1 MSGCTGIDE
10 NNAIKGLSG
19 CCSKI
24 SSTPK
29 VLQQVTTKMQD
40 ELTKQ
45 FTGLVTTG
53 PVTYTTSACSDRPC
67 CVYASISGQA
77 NITSSV
83 QVCTT
88 GWEEYVYL
96 KNECTT
102 ATITGDS
109 AITGITLD
117 VPLVINGYG
126 RYNSEKRPFQINS
139 TKNIFASATPTFTP
153 NCAGGHSCSRARF
166 IPIVKYRDILISGN
180 PQINLDNVAGATDLG
195 LVPRDAST
203 PRDRESFFSVTIPQN
218 LNTADFWANANFY
231 LQCNT
236 GGNCHNG
243 ITYVV
248 LAVNGTNT
256 TIFNSCVVPGS
267 FNQKPLVTIET
278 TCRDVEVTGQRPVV
292 TCVPSGTTTLED
304 VGISRKFLLPWSDP
318 DLQDYS
324 VEMTDNCAGCGPN
337 GNLPQTVA
345 TVNRDPVYTLSRN
358 PEQATQCGP
367 GQFQDYATWEDNGPA
382 CLNKILFMYLDTARY
397 KIAIFVT
404 NKIVP
409 KIGGSVI
416 KNIEI
421 RHYNKSSNESK
432 QIILDTDVAS
442 DLTSN
447 PTYELEGRD
456 VIIRVRVGKSNEAGH
471 FFELDT
477 DFGNPI
483 NDVITLGGGIG
494 LVFKRVLLS
503 LLTPVRGVVPIG
515 GFTAWTTDSGPEI
528 DGFSIAGA
536 PLRITRRDL
545 EMAATMG
552 PNTTQWAKVMFPGSD
567 FNALRGLIPICQTR
581 PERPWDPT
589 PRASSSSSNFATIPP
604 AQNVVASLFI

>member
-29 VLQQVTTKMQD
+29 VLAQVTTKMQN
-40 ELTKQ
+40 ELTEQ

-109 AITGITLD
+109 ALTGITLD
-117 VPLVINGYG
+117 VPLIINGYG
-126 RYNSEKRPFQINS
+126 RYNTSKRAFTIGGNM
-139 TKNIFASATPTFTP
+139 FASATPSFTP
-153 NCAGGHSCSRARF
+153 NCAGGHVCSRARF
-166 IPIVKYRDILISGN
+166 IPIVKYGNILISGN
-180 PQINLDNVAGATDLG
+180 PEINLDNVGGPTDLG
-195 LVPRDAST
+195 KVPVGGDQRE
-203 PRDRESFFSVTIPQN
+203 RESFFSVTIPQN

-236 GGNCHNG
+236 SNSNCHNG

-292 TCVPSGTTTLED
+292 TCVPSGTTKLEN

-318 DLQDYS
+318 GLEDYS
-324 VEMTDNCAGCGPN
+324 VEMTDNCASCGPN

-358 PEQATQCGP
+358 TERDGCPA
-367 GQFQDYATWEDNGPA
+367 GQFQDYAIFEDNGPA
-382 CLNKILFMYLDTARY
+382 CLNRILFMYLDTNRY
-397 KIAIFVT
+397 KVAIFVT

-416 KNIEI
+416 KTIEI
-421 RHYNKSSNESK
+421 RHYNKSDNKSA
-432 QIILDTDVAS
+432 QIILDTDEAS
-442 DLTSN
+442 NLTSN
-447 PTYELEGRD
+447 PTYVLEGRD
-456 VIIRVRVGKSNEAGH
+456 VIIRVRVGKSDEAGH

-483 NDVITLGGGIG
+483 NDVITLGGGIA
-494 LVFKRVLLS
+494 LVYKRVLS
-503 LLTPVRGVVPIG
+503 QMPAPIRGIRG
-515 GFTAWTTDSGPEI
+515 GVQAPSFNTWTTDSGPDI

-536 PLRITRRDL
+536 PLRLTRRDL
-545 EMAATMG
+545 EMAAVMG

-567 FNALRGLIPICQTR
+567 FTGLGEMRPTCQTR
-581 PERPWDPT
+581 PPRPWDPT
-589 PRASSSSSNFATIPP
+589 PNASSSSSNFATIPP